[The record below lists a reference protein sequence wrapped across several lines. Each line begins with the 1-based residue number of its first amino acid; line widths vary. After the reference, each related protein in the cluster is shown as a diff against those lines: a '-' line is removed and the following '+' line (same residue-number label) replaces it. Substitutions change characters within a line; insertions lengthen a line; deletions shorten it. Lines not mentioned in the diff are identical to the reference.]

1 VAENQVLESNVTVGT
16 KSDEETTNEQEDELK
31 HPAR

>member
-1 VAENQVLESNVTVGT
+1 MTENQVLESNVTVGT
-16 KSDEETTNEQEDELK
+16 KSDEETANEQKEELK